1 MTISMTT
8 SPITRRDND
17 GAQGRQMLGF
27 IRHLTHN
34 SNALA
39 SLGKKLNEIW
49 RLLLQVRDALHNW
62 QLAHQGWVTGQSD
75 DNQVILDKLNALEQG
90 QVDLMK
96 LLAYQKD
103 EEI

>member
-1 MTISMTT
+1 
-8 SPITRRDND
+8 
-17 GAQGRQMLGF
+17 MLGF
-27 IRHLTHN
+27 TRVLTN
-34 SNALA
+34 TANALH
-39 SLGKKLNEIW
+39 SLGKKVNEIW
-49 RLLLQVRDALHNW
+49 RLLLQIRDVLHNW
-62 QLAHQGWVTGQSD
+62 QLAHEGWVTGQSD